1 MKIGSAPIPD
11 RALRQSKG
19 GERVGKFG
27 RRLLAEWALDPE
39 ITYLNHGT
47 VGAPPRRVLAKQ
59 QEIRDEIERRPSQ
72 YLLRELTGV
81 APVGVPLPGPSRI
94 RLAAAAVAE
103 FVGAQGDD
111 LVFVDNATT
120 GANTVLRSLDLREG
134 DEVLVTD
141 HVYGGVLRAA
151 TFAARERGARVQ
163 IVELPYPIR
172 DKGSILQAVGAA
184 LGPRTRVLVLDHI
197 TSESALILPV
207 QEIAALCRAKGIP
220 VLVDGAHAPGA
231 IPLDVPSLGVAWY
244 SANLHK
250 WGMTPRS
257 SAFLWVSP
265 QHREGVHPT
274 VISWGLDQG
283 FHAEFDLVGTRDPSP
298 FLAAPEAIAFM
309 REIGVEEMQ
318 SHNHALAWEAARL
331 LSERWGT
338 ELGMPEEMVGAMATF
353 QLPARLGSLPEEANR
368 LRDSLLFQDRIEV
381 QLHAWRGRLWVRVSA
396 QVYNDL
402 TDIERLDTAVRAR

>member
-1 MKIGSAPIPD
+1 M
-11 RALRQSKG
+11 
-19 GERVGKFG
+19 GKFG
-27 RRLLAEWALDPE
+27 RRLLGEWALDPE

-59 QEIRDEIERRPSQ
+59 QEIRDEIERGPSQ
-72 YLLRELTGV
+72 FLLRELTGV
-81 APVGVPLPGPSRI
+81 AVVGVPRTGPPRI
-94 RLAAAAVAE
+94 RIAAAAVAE
-103 FVGAQGDD
+103 FVGARGDD

-120 GANTVLRSLDLREG
+120 GANAVLRSLDLREG
-134 DEVLVTD
+134 DEILMTD
-141 HVYGGVLRAA
+141 HVYGGILRAA
-151 TFAARERGARVQ
+151 TFAARERGASVRFA
-163 IVELPYPIR
+163 ELPYPVR
-172 DKGSILQAVGAA
+172 GDGSIVEAVRAA

-207 QEIAALCRAKGIP
+207 REIAALCRAKGIS

-257 SAFLWVSP
+257 SAFLWVAP
-265 QHREGVHPT
+265 EHREGLHPT

-283 FHAEFDLVGTRDPSP
+283 LHAEFDLVGTRDPSP

-309 REIGVEEMQ
+309 REIGVEAMQ

-331 LSERWGT
+331 LTDRWGT
-338 ELGMPEEMVGAMATF
+338 ELGMPEEMVGAMATIP
-353 QLPARLGSLPEEANR
+353 LPERLGSTPEDADR
-368 LRDSLLFQDRIEV
+368 VRDLLLFEDRIEV